1 MKKQH
6 VILTE
11 QDRASLHHM
20 LAEGNLSLRKRKRA
34 TALLELDQGK
44 TLADVAKQ
52 LSVNY
57 NAVAEWRNNY
67 KSQGLKCLDEAP
79 RSGRPTRIDSEARAK
94 IIALAQT
101 PAPGG
106 RGWSLRQLAERV
118 VEEGICDQ
126 VSHTFI
132 ASILKSTK

>member
-6 VILTE
+6 VVLTE
-11 QDRASLHHM
+11 SDRAILHSL
-20 LAEGNLSLRKRKRA
+20 LASGNLSLRKRKRA

-44 TLADVAKQ
+44 TLAEVAAL

-67 KSQGLKCLDEAP
+67 KTQGLKCLDEAP

-94 IIALAQT
+94 IIALAKT

-106 RGWSLRQLAERV
+106 RGWSLRQLAEKV

-132 ASILKSTK
+132 ASILKTAK